1 MNESIDWLTMCGE
14 IVRSQNPV
22 LFVLFLAGLTGSVAH
37 CLTMCTPFVLMQS
50 AQLRDESFM
59 ARLLLP
65 YHAGR
70 ITTYAVLGAV
80 AGGAFSLLTGFAGFQ
95 ILTRL
100 MLGAVAMIFLFLLAE
115 GLLSRFG
122 VRLPFRMGFRLPC
135 ALKSAGRLMQT
146 RGAVG
151 RYALGLSLGLLPC
164 GLIFAAL
171 MTAAT
176 TGNAFTG
183 AFAMVAFGL
192 GTVPALMGVG
202 LAGQGVFARW
212 PSLKT
217 IFGMTA
223 LGVNAALL
231 LALSLR

>member
-1 MNESIDWLTMCGE
+1 MCGE
-14 IVRSQNPV
+14 IVQSQNPL
-22 LFVLFLAGLTGSVAH
+22 LFVLFLAGLTGSAAH
-37 CLTMCTPFVLMQS
+37 CLTMCAPFVLMQS
-50 AQLRDESFM
+50 AQLRDQSL
-59 ARLLLP
+59 ATRLLLP

-70 ITTYAVLGAV
+70 ITTYAMLGAV
-80 AGGAFSLLTGFAGFQ
+80 AAGALSLLTGFGWFQ
-95 ILTRL
+95 VLTRL
-100 MLGAVAMIFLFLLAE
+100 MLGGVAMIFLFLLAE

-122 VRLPFRMGFRLPC
+122 VRLPFRVGMKLPC
-135 ALKSAGRLMQT
+135 TLKSVGQLMQT
-146 RGAVG
+146 RSIIA

-176 TGNAFTG
+176 TGNALSG
-183 AFAMVAFGL
+183 ALAMMAFGL
-192 GTVPALMGVG
+192 GTVPALMGAG

-217 IFGMTA
+217 IVGMTA